1 MPGNHD
7 WFLIFGKKKYLKPKI
22 CDTKNK
28 NKNENKN
35 KPQSR
40 TAWAS
45 SII

>member
-7 WFLIFGKKKYLKPKI
+7 WFLIFCKKKYLKPKI
-22 CDTKNK
+22 CDTK